1 MQEADQVP
9 GHGAGAARGGHLGGA
24 RNITNTIFV
33 RQANVQLYI
42 FENRV
47 TRASQV
53 RLCGCPRKDTVAI
66 KMFQEVD
73 GRDVKRVL
81 TNTVFIL

>member
-24 RNITNTIFV
+24 RNITNTIF
-33 RQANVQLYI
+33 RAPGKCTIYI
-42 FENRV
+42 LENRV

-66 KMFQEVD
+66 KMSQEVD

-81 TNTVFIL
+81 TNIVFIL